1 MPKIVHFEL
10 NAEDPLRAKSFYEKV
25 FDWKIEKSEMPM
37 DYWMITAGPEEELGI
52 NGGLQKRE
60 NASDE
65 VFNYIGVPSVEE
77 FSKSIEENG
86 GEILTPKSPIPGIG
100 YYAFFKDTEGNKL
113 GIFEDD
119 ESAQM

>member
-1 MPKIVHFEL
+1 MPKMVHFEI
-10 NAEDPLRAKSFYEKV
+10 NADDPLRAKNFYEKV

-37 DYWMITAGPEEELGI
+37 DYWMITAGPEEEPGI

-60 NASDE
+60 NDSD
-65 VFNYIGVPSVEE
+65 VIDNYIGVPSIDDT
-77 FSKSIEENG
+77 STKIEKNG
-86 GEILTPKSPIPGIG
+86 GEILKQKSPIPGIG
-100 YYAFFKDTEGNKL
+100 YYAFFKDSEGNRL

>member
-1 MPKIVHFEL
+1 MPKMVHFEL

-25 FDWKIEKSEMPM
+25 FEWKIEKSDMPM
-37 DYWMITAGPEEELGI
+37 DYWMITAGPEDEPGI

-65 VFNYIGVPSVEE
+65 IFNYIGVSSIEKS
-77 FSKSIEENG
+77 SKSIEENG

-100 YYAFFKDTEGNKL
+100 YYAFFKDTEGNRL
-113 GIFEDD
+113 GIFEED
-119 ESAQM
+119 ESSHM